1 MTKTIDL
8 PNISKLSIRSRST
21 SRDKPGTLFGGNSI
35 VRANSNNKLAHSDE
49 LNPSTS
55 TSASSGTYSTSSSFT
70 DSASHLDAN
79 NNITNLYPKINEK
92 ALEQR
97 EGESRRMN
105 ATSIKYG
112 ELVVLGYN
120 GSISNTTS
128 PRRKSKFMLKRRDL
142 PNGVKPAS
150 QHFVQSSQEA
160 DVSSRKLIT
169 NLI

>member
-8 PNISKLSIRSRST
+8 PISKLNIRSRSS
-21 SRDKPGTLFGGNSI
+21 SREKPGTLFVNNPL
-35 VRANSNNKLAHSDE
+35 VRANSNNKLLHSDE

-55 TSASSGTYSTSSSFT
+55 TTASSASYSTSSSFT
-70 DSASHLDAN
+70 DSGSHLDSN
-79 NNITNLYPKINEK
+79 NNNVNNILYPKLK
-92 ALEQR
+92 APDQK
-97 EGESRRMN
+97 EGETRRMN

-120 GSISNTTS
+120 GSINNSTS

-160 DVSSRKLIT
+160 DVSLRK
-169 NLI
+169 N